1 MSSYIRWGVILGVIV
16 AAVWAAAYFGGQWW
30 ARAVRPTFITAEISR
45 GRVENVV
52 NSTGTV
58 KAVQTV
64 NVGSFVSG
72 PIKGIY
78 FDFNARVMPG
88 DLLAEIDPRLLK
100 AAYDRDV
107 AAVERERA
115 AVGSAEATLNT
126 QKADLL
132 RVQALLTQA
141 KRNEGRALA
150 LRKEN
155 RDYIS
160 DTEVDQFTYNRMS
173 LDAQEKVSEAN
184 IKQATAA
191 RDAAVQSLK
200 QAEANLENSK
210 TNLGYARIIAPTPKP
225 EKGETEEDVKR
236 IPGRVIERKVDPGQ
250 TVAAAFQTPEMFV
263 IAYRMDR
270 KMHIH
275 ANVDEADIGQVLA
288 AQARKGKVKFTV
300 DAYPRHVFEG
310 SIHEV
315 RRNST
320 TTQNVVTYPVV
331 IEAPN
336 PGEKLFPGMTANIS
350 FEIEVRENVTRVP
363 AAALRFM
370 PSTFQVREQDRKYLT
385 AGPTDNDAKPQLSA
399 TQKVDANKARSRR
412 VVWVNRDGTLHAV
425 PVVLGLVDNQHAELL
440 EGDLKVGDEVVT
452 GVQTFVRG
460 N

>member
-1 MSSYIRWGVILGVIV
+1 MNGYLRWGIIVGVIV
-16 AAVWAAAYFGGQWW
+16 AVLWAGAYYGGQWLSK
-30 ARAVRPTFITAEISR
+30 ATQPTFTTAEVSR

-64 NVGSFVSG
+64 NIGSFVSG
-72 PIKGIY
+72 PILKINV
-78 FDFNARVMPG
+78 DFNGKFMPG
-88 DLLAEIDPRLLK
+88 DLLGEIDPRLLK

-107 AAVERERA
+107 AAVAREKAAWEREK
-115 AVGSAEATLNT
+115 ATLQT
-126 QKADLL
+126 QMADLE

-141 KRNEGRALA
+141 VRNEKRALA
-150 LRKEN
+150 LRKED

-160 DTEVDQFTYNRMS
+160 DTEVDQFTYNRAS
-173 LDAQEKVSEAN
+173 LDAQLKVAR
-184 IKQATAA
+184 AA
-191 RDAAVQSLK
+191 IEQGKAAVNAQEEAYN
-200 QAEANLENSK
+200 QAVANLENSK
-210 TNLGYARIIAPTPKP
+210 TNLGYCKIIAPMPKP
-225 EKGETEEDVKR
+225 EGSETEEDVKR

-250 TVAAAFQTPEMFV
+250 TVAASFQTPEMFV

-275 ANVDEADIGQVLA
+275 ANVDEADIGQVLT

-300 DAYPRHVFEG
+300 DAWPQQVFEG
-310 SIHEV
+310 TIFEV

-350 FEIEVRENVTRVP
+350 FEIEVRENVTRIP

-370 PSTFQVREQDRKYLT
+370 PTTFQVREQDRKYLT
-385 AGPTDNDAKPQLSA
+385 AGPTDNEAKPQLSA
-399 TQKVDANKARSRR
+399 TQKVEANKARARR
-412 VVWVNRDGTLHAV
+412 VVWVKHNDGLHAV
-425 PVVLGLVDNQHAELL
+425 PVVLGLIDNQYAELI
-440 EGDLKVGDEVVT
+440 EGDLKVGDELVT
-452 GVQTFVRG
+452 GIQAIVRS